1 LHAIKKKT
9 GEHRA
14 YRVDRIQ
21 SAEITDISFTPKYE
35 IELTAKEKNM
45 ILN

>member
-35 IELTAKEKNM
+35 IEFPGVN
-45 ILN
+45 